1 VLNILEDLGK
11 LEGRLGWH
19 HVGNVIDRLDM
30 RLDLDLL
37 LFGSELLQGLP
48 SGLQFPLKLVDLIL
62 EVGLLE
68 LG

>member
-1 VLNILEDLGK
+1 MLNILEDLGK